1 MAEKVA
7 TEVGARMIDSSAF
20 RVSDTCSHKACNAD
34 APSGQGRPA
43 YRTHTRE
50 GAPASAPKGLEFNS
64 ENIGKDILGKG
75 YPVFRLDD
83 QFKVLASE
91 TGASSTRDLPSAAQ
105 TVDDSGVDQLY
116 AHLQRP
122 LI

>member
-20 RVSDTCSHKACNAD
+20 RVSDSCSRKACNAD
-34 APSGQGRPA
+34 APSGEGRPA
-43 YRTHTRE
+43 YRTHVRE

-64 ENIGKDILGKG
+64 DNIGKDILGKD
-75 YPVFRLDD
+75 YPTFRLDD
-83 QFKVLASE
+83 QFKQLGADAE
-91 TGASSTRDLPSAAQ
+91 ASSTRDLPSAAQ

-116 AHLQRP
+116 AHLQKP